1 MRRGLAILAKAP
13 VAGQVKTRLAPTLGI
28 QGAADMYRCFLLD
41 TVELVMRLDGIE
53 ILLLYD
59 PPEAAQAL
67 REMIGESFELAP
79 QSGGDL
85 GSRMNNGFRDLFARG
100 CESAIII
107 GTDLPTLPLSHLTA
121 AFSILDRKATVLGPS
136 LDGGYYLFG
145 LRELQPQLFEGIA
158 WSTNRV
164 LGQTVDRINRLGL
177 AVECLE
183 PWYDVDTVEDLG
195 FLTSHL
201 RLLMACGQ
209 SGLPRHTV
217 DLLRRLG
224 RLP

>member
-13 VAGQVKTRLAPTLGI
+13 VAGQVKTRLAPMLGI

-41 TVELVMRLDGIE
+41 TVELVMRLGGVE
-53 ILLLYD
+53 VLLLYD
-59 PPEAAQAL
+59 PPEASQAL
-67 REMIGESFELAP
+67 REMIGESIELAP

-85 GSRMNNGFRDLFARG
+85 GSRMSNGFRDLFARG

-107 GTDLPTLPLSHLTA
+107 GADLPTLPLSHLTA
-121 AFSILDRKATVLGPS
+121 AFSILDRKPAVLGPS

-145 LRELQPQLFEGIA
+145 LRERQPQLFEGIA